1 MTARSLLW
9 DGLVIG
15 AAFTVILLGAGGVA
29 VACAMIGTTAK
40 PELRPVLAARAQLT
54 RLTRWTR
61 RLPVTGLLYPSRG
74 DHRRIIE
81 GDHHE
86 GQEPAGD
93 GRMRGLRAPAPR
105 LDAGEMPSAR
115 GGDRPHGVVPGRG
128 RDGLR
133 AEDPDDLTGLSAED
147 TGTLR
152 AIREINAE
160 HLVPVHE
167 PPASGPGGLTAS
179 PPLAA
184 AGDTPGPGDAL
195 DALIEAARQQTST
208 AP

>member
-1 MTARSLLW
+1 MSSILW

-15 AAFTVILLGAGGVA
+15 AAFAVIGAAFAGLA
-29 VACAMIGTTAK
+29 VLYIGTLDHET
-40 PELRPVLAARAQLT
+40 RPLAAARAWLS
-54 RLTRWTR
+54 RYPR
-61 RLPVTGLLYPSRG
+61 RLPVIGLLYPSRG
-74 DHRRIIE
+74 DHRIKEEDDGVE

-86 GQEPAGD
+86 DQASAGD

-115 GGDRPHGVVPGRG
+115 GGDWSHGEVPGRG

-133 AEDPDDLTGLSAED
+133 AEDPDDDLTGLSPED
-147 TGTLR
+147 TGTLK

-167 PPASGPGGLTAS
+167 PPASGPG
-179 PPLAA
+179 
-184 AGDTPGPGDAL
+184 PGDAG
-195 DALIEAARQQTST
+195 DVPEVAR
-208 AP
+208 